1 MIARLF
7 VSFVLA
13 ALALWG
19 LSGLRMGDQ
28 SRLALTMV
36 VIGALGYHRHLM
48 PKGGP
53 MPRVW
58 PAVADAPKLD
68 AVWTLWGL
76 KLSKPRSVRLRTTSV
91 EFSKANPGVSRVFEC
106 LPEILRIP
114 ARKLLL
120 RTR

>member
-1 MIARLF
+1 MLARIV
-7 VSFVLA
+7 VSLLLS

-19 LSGLRMGDQ
+19 LSGLRMGDS
-28 SRLALTMV
+28 SRLALTIV
-36 VIGALGYHRHLM
+36 TIGALGYHRHLM
-48 PKGGP
+48 PKGGTL
-53 MPRVW
+53 PRIW

-76 KLSKPRSVRLRTTSV
+76 KLSKPRSVRVRTTSV
-91 EFSKANPGVSRVFEC
+91 EFSRANPGVSRVIEV
-106 LPEILRIP
+106 LPEILRVP